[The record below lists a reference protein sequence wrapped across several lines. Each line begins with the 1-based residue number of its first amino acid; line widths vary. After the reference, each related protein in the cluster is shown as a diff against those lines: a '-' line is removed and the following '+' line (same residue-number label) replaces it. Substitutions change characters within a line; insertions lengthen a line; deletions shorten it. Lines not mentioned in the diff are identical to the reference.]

1 MTFSIFN
8 HKIFIQIASKYLN
21 STKKLMK
28 IIKQD
33 IQNEEDIKLLVDTF
47 YDKVNKNLLLSP
59 IFNEFAGV
67 NWESHLPTMYRFWN
81 GILFGE
87 GGYKGNPFEKHI
99 SLPIDAKHFE
109 NWLSLFIGTVDELFE
124 GNKADE
130 AKQRASVIAYTFQ
143 SKLEYMNGK
152 KNSES

>member
-1 MTFSIFN
+1 MIFIIFT
-8 HKIFIQIASKYLN
+8 HKEIIQIATNYLN
-21 STKKLMK
+21 SIKELMK
-28 IIKQD
+28 NDIK
-33 IQNEEDIKLLVDTF
+33 NEEDIKLLVDTF
-47 YDKVNKNLLLSP
+47 YDKVNQSLLLSP
-59 IFNEFAGV
+59 IFNDFAGI
-67 NWESHLPTMYRFWN
+67 NWESHLPIMYRFWN

-99 SLPIDAKHFE
+99 PLPIDAKHFE
-109 NWLSLFIGTVDELFE
+109 NWLSLFIGTVDELFA

-152 KNSES
+152 KDN

>member
-1 MTFSIFN
+1 M
-8 HKIFIQIASKYLN
+8 QQE
-21 STKKLMK
+21 TKN
-28 IIKQD
+28 D

-47 YDKVNKNLLLSP
+47 YDKVNKSLLLSP
-59 IFNEFAGV
+59 IFNDFASV
-67 NWESHLPTMYRFWN
+67 NWDSHLPIMYRFWN

-99 SLPIDAKHFE
+99 PLPIDKTHFE
-109 NWLSLFIGTVDELFE
+109 NWLTLFTETVDQFFE

-130 AKQRASVIAYTFQ
+130 AKQRATSIAYIFQ

-152 KNSES
+152 KS

>member
-1 MTFSIFN
+1 M
-8 HKIFIQIASKYLN
+8 KPIQQQPKN
-21 STKKLMK
+21 
-28 IIKQD
+28 D

-47 YDKVNKNLLLSP
+47 YDKVNQSLILSP
-59 IFNEFAGV
+59 IFNDFAGV
-67 NWESHLPTMYRFWN
+67 HWESHLPTMYRFWN

-99 SLPIDAKHFE
+99 PLPIDATHFE
-109 NWLSLFIGTVDELFE
+109 NWLSLFKETVDEFFE

-130 AKQRASVIAYTFQ
+130 AKQRASIIAYTFQ

-152 KNSES
+152 KS